1 MRIMKFLLAF
11 TVAFV
16 FISPVRCSAEIGEN
30 YQFVDSRNDT
40 GYYVDMKSVSV
51 GENGHEYTVDI
62 AVVKGDSNKVYQ
74 YRISLDYG
82 ERTYFIHKAVIRT
95 YDTGKVI
102 SDEVNDGLAHPYGT
116 MSPMQY
122 IVDYI
127 YAVEHGNKN
136 P

>member
-1 MRIMKFLLAF
+1 MEKEQLKFNEGYNCIVSSLGYIIRNGKK
-11 TVAFV
+11 VMP
-16 FISPVRCSAEIGEN
+16 SW
-30 YQFVDSRNDT
+30 RNDT
-40 GYYVDMKSVSV
+40 GYYVDMQSVSV